1 MTVFLGAS
9 AIAVIE
15 KDVVLQTRPRKPY
28 TTLELVLLHLQMLVK
43 GKSKVCIH
51 SSVQWIRYHDLGY
64 DGKRNIGL
72 SSNHAIDLASI
83 FNENT
88 DINKKKIQITSL
100 FELRKSTDRAY
111 LTKRIE
117 LNSFNRNFIFYLQ
130 LTLLLMRIKTRLLL
144 PMLSLLGWSVESWLS
159 LLSVSLSSLCCA
171 SAAIP

>member
-1 MTVFLGAS
+1 
-9 AIAVIE
+9 
-15 KDVVLQTRPRKPY
+15 
-28 TTLELVLLHLQMLVK
+28 MLVK

-72 SSNHAIDLASI
+72 SSNHAIDLALI

-88 DINKKKIQITSL
+88 NINKKKIQITSL
-100 FELRKSTDRAY
+100 FELRKSTDHAY

>member
-1 MTVFLGAS
+1 
-9 AIAVIE
+9 
-15 KDVVLQTRPRKPY
+15 
-28 TTLELVLLHLQMLVK
+28 MLVK

-72 SSNHAIDLASI
+72 SSNHAIDLALI

-88 DINKKKIQITSL
+88 NINKKKIQITSL

-171 SAAIP
+171 SAPIP

>member
-1 MTVFLGAS
+1 M
-9 AIAVIE
+9 
-15 KDVVLQTRPRKPY
+15 
-28 TTLELVLLHLQMLVK
+28 K

-72 SSNHAIDLASI
+72 SSNHAIDLALI

-88 DINKKKIQITSL
+88 NINKKKIQITSL

-144 PMLSLLGWSVESWLS
+144 PMLSLLGWSVESRLS

-171 SAAIP
+171 SVAIL

>member
-1 MTVFLGAS
+1 M
-9 AIAVIE
+9 
-15 KDVVLQTRPRKPY
+15 
-28 TTLELVLLHLQMLVK
+28 K

-72 SSNHAIDLASI
+72 SSNHAIDLALI

-100 FELRKSTDRAY
+100 FKLRKSTDRAY

-130 LTLLLMRIKTRLLL
+130 LILLLMRIKTRLLL

>member
-1 MTVFLGAS
+1 M
-9 AIAVIE
+9 
-15 KDVVLQTRPRKPY
+15 
-28 TTLELVLLHLQMLVK
+28 K

-72 SSNHAIDLASI
+72 SSNHAIDLALI

>member
-1 MTVFLGAS
+1 
-9 AIAVIE
+9 
-15 KDVVLQTRPRKPY
+15 
-28 TTLELVLLHLQMLVK
+28 MLVK

-51 SSVQWIRYHDLGY
+51 SSVQWIRYQDLGY
-64 DGKRNIGL
+64 DGKRNIGI
-72 SSNHAIDLASI
+72 SSNHAIDLALI

-88 DINKKKIQITSL
+88 NINKKKIQITSL

-117 LNSFNRNFIFYLQ
+117 LNSFNRNFFFYLQ

>member
-1 MTVFLGAS
+1 M
-9 AIAVIE
+9 
-15 KDVVLQTRPRKPY
+15 
-28 TTLELVLLHLQMLVK
+28 K

>member
-1 MTVFLGAS
+1 M
-9 AIAVIE
+9 
-15 KDVVLQTRPRKPY
+15 
-28 TTLELVLLHLQMLVK
+28 K

-64 DGKRNIGL
+64 DGRRNIGL
-72 SSNHAIDLASI
+72 SSNHAIDLALI

>member
-1 MTVFLGAS
+1 
-9 AIAVIE
+9 
-15 KDVVLQTRPRKPY
+15 
-28 TTLELVLLHLQMLVK
+28 MLVK

-72 SSNHAIDLASI
+72 SSNHAIDLALI

-100 FELRKSTDRAY
+100 FKLRKSTDRAY

-130 LTLLLMRIKTRLLL
+130 LTLMLMRIKTRLLL
-144 PMLSLLGWSVESWLS
+144 SMLSLLGWSVESWLS

-171 SAAIP
+171 SVAIL

>member
-1 MTVFLGAS
+1 
-9 AIAVIE
+9 
-15 KDVVLQTRPRKPY
+15 
-28 TTLELVLLHLQMLVK
+28 MLVK

-72 SSNHAIDLASI
+72 SSNHAIDLALI

-88 DINKKKIQITSL
+88 NINKKKIQITSL

-117 LNSFNRNFIFYLQ
+117 LNSFNRNFFFYLQ

>member
-1 MTVFLGAS
+1 M
-9 AIAVIE
+9 
-15 KDVVLQTRPRKPY
+15 
-28 TTLELVLLHLQMLVK
+28 K

-72 SSNHAIDLASI
+72 SSNHAIDLALI

-100 FELRKSTDRAY
+100 FKLRKSTDRAY

-144 PMLSLLGWSVESWLS
+144 PMLSLLGWSVESRLS

-171 SAAIP
+171 SVAIL

>member
-1 MTVFLGAS
+1 M
-9 AIAVIE
+9 
-15 KDVVLQTRPRKPY
+15 
-28 TTLELVLLHLQMLVK
+28 K

-72 SSNHAIDLASI
+72 SSNHAIDLALI

-88 DINKKKIQITSL
+88 NINKKKIQITSL

>member
-1 MTVFLGAS
+1 M
-9 AIAVIE
+9 
-15 KDVVLQTRPRKPY
+15 
-28 TTLELVLLHLQMLVK
+28 K

-72 SSNHAIDLASI
+72 SSNPAIDLALI

-88 DINKKKIQITSL
+88 NINKKKIQIISL

>member
-1 MTVFLGAS
+1 M
-9 AIAVIE
+9 
-15 KDVVLQTRPRKPY
+15 
-28 TTLELVLLHLQMLVK
+28 K

-72 SSNHAIDLASI
+72 SSNHAIDLALI

-100 FELRKSTDRAY
+100 FKLRKSTDRAY

>member
-1 MTVFLGAS
+1 M
-9 AIAVIE
+9 
-15 KDVVLQTRPRKPY
+15 
-28 TTLELVLLHLQMLVK
+28 K

-72 SSNHAIDLASI
+72 SSNHAIDLALI

-88 DINKKKIQITSL
+88 NINKKKIQITSL

-117 LNSFNRNFIFYLQ
+117 LNSFNRNFFFYLQ

>member
-1 MTVFLGAS
+1 M
-9 AIAVIE
+9 
-15 KDVVLQTRPRKPY
+15 
-28 TTLELVLLHLQMLVK
+28 K

-72 SSNHAIDLASI
+72 SSNHAIDLALI

-88 DINKKKIQITSL
+88 NINKKKIKITSL

>member
-1 MTVFLGAS
+1 
-9 AIAVIE
+9 
-15 KDVVLQTRPRKPY
+15 
-28 TTLELVLLHLQMLVK
+28 MLVK

-72 SSNHAIDLASI
+72 SSNHAIDLALI

-88 DINKKKIQITSL
+88 NINKKKIQITSL